1 MKKVLTGILVVV
13 FLFSVGAISV
23 IAASA
28 GRGSNFVDADQDG
41 VCDNRDVTNST
52 SGNGFGYNNHFVDA
66 DQDGVC
72 DNNAFNG
79 SGNGDGSCRG
89 NRFVDADQDGICDY
103 EHTRAYSRHG
113 KGRSS
118 NK

>member
-1 MKKVLTGILVVV
+1 MKKVLTGILVVAL
-13 FLFSVGAISV
+13 LFSVGAISV

-41 VCDNRDVTNST
+41 VCDNSDVTNSTGGNGFGYNNRFVDADQDGVCDNRDVTNST
-52 SGNGFGYNNHFVDA
+52 SGNGFGYH
-66 DQDGVC
+66 
-72 DNNAFNG
+72 
-79 SGNGDGSCRG
+79 
-89 NRFVDADQDGICDY
+89 NRFIDADQDGICDY
-103 EHTRAYSRHG
+103 DHTRACSRHG